1 VALRLNTS
9 EKNEIMPR
17 RKARAEKPRLA
28 QMLLRSGSLAGVES
42 NPISNG
48 MDLPCYRTK
57 SMTDHYTLETFNTDT
72 VSKSR

>member
-1 VALRLNTS
+1 MRSQTT
-9 EKNEIMPR
+9 P
-17 RKARAEKPRLA
+17 KPFH
-28 QMLLRSGSLAGVES
+28 EHKIYTKY
-42 NPISNG
+42 PISNE